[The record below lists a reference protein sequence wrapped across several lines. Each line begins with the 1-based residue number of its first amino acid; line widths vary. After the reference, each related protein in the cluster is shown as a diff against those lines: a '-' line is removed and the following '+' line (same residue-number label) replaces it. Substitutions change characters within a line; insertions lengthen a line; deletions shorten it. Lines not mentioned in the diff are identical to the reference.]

1 MALISLQNAMIL
13 LGGTD
18 ISDHTSSVE
27 LDIEGEDLDAT
38 TFATAGWKSTL
49 GGLKSG
55 TLNITVKGDYAASNI
70 DSILWGYFN
79 TVQTFEVRPVNTARS
94 TSNPAYTGSVLVNSL
109 TPVTGEVGDLVEF
122 DLSWP
127 TSGVV
132 QRQTS

>member
-1 MALISLQNAMIL
+1 MALLSLQNAMIL

-27 LDIEGEDLDAT
+27 LEIEGEDLDAT
-38 TFATAGWKSTL
+38 TFSTSGWKSTL

-70 DSILWGYFN
+70 DSVLWGYFN
-79 TVQTFEVRPVNTARS
+79 TVQTFEVRPTNGARS
-94 TSNPAYTGSVLVNSL
+94 ATNPAYTGSVLVNSL

-132 QRQTS
+132 QRQIV